1 MEISS
6 FEDAGA
12 VAAAI
17 EVVEAGGVVGA
28 HFGTVFGLIVDGSH
42 QGVADEI
49 MHIKGAARGYKP
61 LGVCTRPGRLLE
73 LIDLGRLA
81 PDARRLA
88 QAPWFAEQ
96 LAAMVAVRAPAAPA
110 SGIPDHLHSDVDG
123 RRWVQVFDPLR
134 MPGTSK
140 LIAAMWG
147 SGIEWVA
154 ATSMNESGRTE
165 IVDLGAA
172 TEFAE
177 RHELPI
183 LFEAVFEH
191 AASGSLP
198 ILELGPAGIRLD
210 RHGIIALADLESAT
224 GEDID
229 AANAIPAHFPP
240 MRVQPGLLEG
250 LSPDE
255 ATAELLDLLYPGS
268 WAAPSALV
276 PLEARVQAVD
286 HVDLAAAAHH
296 LRAGLVLQRLHR

>member
-42 QGVADEI
+42 RGVADEI

-73 LIDLGRLA
+73 LMELGTLA

-88 QAPWFAEQ
+88 EAPWFADQ

-134 MPGTSK
+134 MPGTST
-140 LIAAMWG
+140 LIAAMWE
-147 SGIEWVA
+147 SGVEWVA

-183 LFEAVFEH
+183 LFEAVYEH

-210 RHGIIALADLESAT
+210 RHGIIALTDLEAAT
-224 GEDID
+224 GEQID
-229 AANAIPAHFPP
+229 ATDAIPAHFPP
-240 MRVQPGLLEG
+240 MPVQPGLLDG
-250 LSPDE
+250 LSPGE
-255 ATAELLDLLYPGS
+255 ATAELLGLLYPG
-268 WAAPSALV
+268 
-276 PLEARVQAVD
+276 AR
-286 HVDLAAAAHH
+286 
-296 LRAGLVLQRLHR
+296 